1 MNRTLGATAQRQE
14 EEEAK
19 KGVGSRIRDHVA
31 LLNCRLCK
39 NKPRAASRRR
49 LPSSTLIHDHAS
61 CLPGR
66 RPSSAVHHFGEECL
80 SVKRKE
86 KRGLRFEEALFSP
99 SDVATQQEHM
109 KVNI

>member
-1 MNRTLGATAQRQE
+1 
-14 EEEAK
+14 
-19 KGVGSRIRDHVA
+19 
-31 LLNCRLCK
+31 
-39 NKPRAASRRR
+39 
-49 LPSSTLIHDHAS
+49 
-61 CLPGR
+61 
-66 RPSSAVHHFGEECL
+66 VHHFGEECL